1 MADVKNVYYYEG
13 FFYILANKRKGLL
26 GYYLARMDQ
35 NDPMKYK
42 KNESKLYI
50 INASNRLDIGDSS
63 ITLLYH
69 DNRRLLIVS
78 YKSILINT
86 FRIFVIDSKNGSIL
100 SIHESFCLWESKI
113 MSFMNTQTLDYIIL
127 S

>member
-1 MADVKNVYYYEG
+1 MYFQDG

-26 GYYLARMDQ
+26 GYYLARLDQ
-35 NDPMKYK
+35 RDPLKYK
-42 KNESKLYI
+42 DNENRLFI
-50 INASNRLDIGDSS
+50 INSSNRLDIGDSN
-63 ITLLYH
+63 ITIL
-69 DNRRLLIVS
+69 NSNQQKLLIVS

-86 FRIFVIDSKNGSIL
+86 FRIFIIDCRNGQIL

-113 MSFMNTQTLDYIIL
+113 MSFMNTTTQDYILL